1 MPQATYDAI
10 AEWYD
15 EQVRTDLSP
24 FHEMAIGAILEMLGD
39 LQRTRDLRPRLRTRC
54 RHARAGNAGRAR
66 HRRRYLGAAAE
77 IARREES
84 DAPLGITYLHDDAQM
99 LATLPD
105 ATFDAVTCNLALIDI
120 PDLDAVVAAVRRCLR
135 PGGAFV
141 FAITHSCIVPPGSS
155 WTMGP
160 EGELGR
166 HVRGYY
172 AEGFVVPPHAPG
184 VRGKVGTYHRT
195 LSTYLNTLAA
205 ARFILERIAEP
216 RATGV
221 AAERQPGF
229 AEVPMFLAARF
240 VKG

>member
-1 MPQATYDAI
+1 MAT
-10 AEWYD
+10 
-15 EQVRTDLSP
+15 R
-24 FHEMAIGAILEMLGD
+24 GAHVTGVDISE
-39 LQRTRDLRPRLRTRC
+39 RL
-54 RHARAGNAGRAR
+54 
-66 HRRRYLGAAAE
+66 LE
-77 IARREES
+77 IARREEAE
-84 DAPLGITYLHDDAQM
+84 APLGITYLHDDAQT

-120 PDLDAVVAAVRRCLR
+120 PDLDAVVAAVWRVLR

-172 AEGFVVPPHAPG
+172 EEGFVVPPHAPG

-205 ARFILERIAEP
+205 ARFTLERIAEP

-221 AAERQPGF
+221 AAARQPGF
-229 AEVPMFLAARF
+229 AEVPMFLVARF
-240 VKG
+240 VRG